1 MHSQSVQMQGFCLQV
16 GQTPGYF
23 LIQVDNGIPGKNII
37 LNFFPH
43 SEPYRDFPLSQ
54 VLFYFPY

>member
-1 MHSQSVQMQGFCLQV
+1 MHSQSVQMPGFRLQV
-16 GQTPGYF
+16 GLTPGYF
-23 LIQVDNGIPGKNII
+23 LIQAENGMPEKSII
-37 LNFFPH
+37 LTFFPH